1 MFLCSYTMANRYG
14 KLVKIATERFY
25 IQRILD
31 ARFKLVIFR
40 GLKRMGGCIDELHF
54 KTV

>member
-14 KLVKIATERFY
+14 KLVKIAIGRFY

-31 ARFKLVIFR
+31 THFKLVIFR
-40 GLKRMGGCIDELHF
+40 GLKRKGGCIDELHF
-54 KTV
+54 GTV